1 MKLDHA
7 FTGKT
12 DMSQPPPPAP
22 KPHPD
27 RYVKHI
33 LIGCGLLILLMVAVF
48 AGGMA
53 MLYKSVAKMAP
64 RADKILAEV
73 RDGSIDQLY
82 EESDSFYKSNHTKA
96 QHDAMFAAIDSKLG
110 KLESWG
116 IRNGATLPSANGKTS
131 VIMLGAKFEKGSATI
146 VLNLVQ
152 PSDDAEFKLHE
163 FHIDSKGLRY

>member
-1 MKLDHA
+1 
-7 FTGKT
+7 
-12 DMSQPPPPAP
+12 MSQPPPPIA

-33 LIGCGLLILLMVAVF
+33 LIGCGLLILFMIAVF
-48 AGGMA
+48 AGGMG
-53 MLYKSVAKMAP
+53 MLYKAVTKMAS
-64 RADKILAEV
+64 RADIILAEV

-82 EESDSFYKSNHTKA
+82 EESDPTYKSKHTKA

-110 KLESWG
+110 KLKSWSM
-116 IRNGATLPSANGKTS
+116 RNGATVPSADGKTS
-131 VIMLGAKFEKGSATI
+131 VIMLGAKFEKGGATI

-163 FHIDSKGLRY
+163 FHIDSKGLQY